1 MAHLRLLTLNTWGAP
16 YAKSIPAR
24 MTAIARHILE
34 RSPDVVCL
42 QEVFL
47 PDMRD
52 LILRDLGTVYPYH
65 QSYTNGLLGSGL
77 LTLSKYPII
86 DANFLSFR
94 LSGKPEDIKRGDYY
108 VAKGVGMARIQ
119 TPNGILDVYNV
130 HPHAQYEHH
139 EDNEYAVYTHA
150 QLYETVRF
158 VHAHSYAHPAVLC
171 GDFNTQPHELG
182 YRIITSGGLFYDAF
196 FELNPE
202 SARITFDAQ
211 NPYVESESQC
221 LDYVF
226 LKGNIMADSVSLCF
240 TETFQ
245 NADYLAYTDHCG
257 LLAELTFTE
266 HPLSVT
272 PKAPLSH
279 IAQSL
284 LEQLQKEHALTL
296 SLRIKSTERLGLAFA
311 SLLDIAFTRRAFLR
325 NHPTISR
332 LFARVGVLVV
342 LLFVTF
348 NLLNVFVNLR
358 ARRNVLSALIQ
369 ELHHQVQ
376 ARRWFDGRSFDD
388 VR

>member
-16 YAKSIPAR
+16 YAKSIPSR
-24 MTAIARHILE
+24 MVAIARHILQL
-34 RSPDVVCL
+34 SPDIVCL

-52 LILRDLGTVYPYH
+52 LILRELSAVYPYH

-94 LSGKPEDIKRGDYY
+94 LSGKPEDIKHGDYY

-119 TPNGILDVYNV
+119 TPNGVLDVYNV
-130 HPHAQYEHH
+130 HPHAQYEPQ

-158 VHAHSYAHPAVLC
+158 VHAHSPANPTVLC
-171 GDFNTQPHELG
+171 GDFNTQPHQLG
-182 YRIITSGGLFYDAF
+182 YRIVTSGGLFYDAF
-196 FELNPE
+196 FALNPHE
-202 SARITFDAQ
+202 QRITFDAQ
-211 NPYVESESQC
+211 NPYVASESQC

-226 LKGNIMADSVSLCF
+226 LKGKLTADSVTLCF

-245 NADYLAYTDHCG
+245 NADYLAYTDHYG
-257 LLAELTFTE
+257 LLAELTFAE
-266 HPLSVT
+266 QPLTVV
-272 PKAPLSH
+272 PEAPLGN
-279 IAQSL
+279 IAKAL
-284 LEQLQKEHALTL
+284 LKQLQQEHALTL
-296 SLRIKSTERLGLAFA
+296 TARMKHIERLGIALA
-311 SLLDIAFTRRAFLR
+311 SLLDIAFTRRVILR
-325 NHPTISR
+325 NNPSLSR
-332 LFARVGVLVV
+332 LFARVSLLAVLVYAG
-342 LLFVTF
+342 FHA
-348 NLLNVFVNLR
+348 LNIFVNLR
-358 ARRNVLSALIQ
+358 ARRNVLSTLTQ

-376 ARRWFDGRSFDD
+376 ARRWFDGRPLDD